1 MKQISPIK
9 IWRNSENIRSL
20 VGKKGKILGFTMI
33 RVAPGDFSA
42 YGSYPVAIVL
52 LDNKSKMIVQIV
64 DANESDLVIGKK
76 VVLVLRRSRLEDT
89 EDVIA
94 YNIKGK
100 LL

>member
-9 IWRNSENIRSL
+9 IWRNSDNIRSL
-20 VGKKGKILGFTMI
+20 VGKKGKIIGYTII

-52 LDNKSKMIVQIV
+52 LENNSTQIIQVV
-64 DANESDLVIGKK
+64 DAKEADLAIGKK
-76 VVLVLRRSRLEDT
+76 VTLVLRRSRLEDK
-89 EDVIA
+89 EDVIS